1 MVYNKIKGAAT
12 ILATPR
18 PIAPST
24 SITIIMPIQN
34 PITFKPSSKL
44 KGKINRPIAEQA
56 NRANQN
62 LVKVHLSFQYKK
74 ATTKQQKI
82 NTRYA
87 IDNSFFV
94 KGPKNVVFTNIL
106 FIPFLTIK
114 ILWSNR

>member
-44 KGKINRPIAEQA
+44 KGKINRTIAEQA

-62 LVKVHLSFQYKK
+62 LVKV
-74 ATTKQQKI
+74 
-82 NTRYA
+82 N
-87 IDNSFFV
+87 
-94 KGPKNVVFTNIL
+94 
-106 FIPFLTIK
+106 
-114 ILWSNR
+114 